1 MRLVDGVIANQE
13 TAWTTAVR
21 GGAVDYA
28 EGRVRFRAPQQL
40 AAIVIYE
47 DSGGPIPGV
56 AGVSE
61 TAATRYGVY
70 VHETASK
77 QWRRIGRVVDNTQLV
92 NVFECPLADIDE
104 IRYFWAGRNDVDK
117 TDGLVRMA
125 ELEAYSADDL
135 SGILDATG
143 GPDDSL
149 NRDP

>member
-1 MRLVDGVIANQE
+1 VAH
-13 TAWTTAVR
+13 
-21 GGAVDYA
+21 A
-28 EGRVRFRAPQQL
+28 EGRVRLKSAQQIG
-40 AAIVIYE
+40 AIVIYE

-56 AGVSE
+56 AGVRE
-61 TAATRYGVY
+61 TAATHYAVY
-70 VHETASK
+70 VHEVASK
-77 QWRRIGRVVDNTQLV
+77 QWRRIGRVADNANLV
-92 NVFECPLADIDE
+92 NVFECPLADVDE

-149 NRDP
+149 NRAP